1 MKKVFVIR
9 ADAPDASTSSSIDE
23 ISDKVFGTYGDI
35 LNLKSQFVACSYDEP
50 TFEPVSDTFNGY
62 NFVSG
67 VGQVTIETSVQG
79 VENSVIRDAMI
90 AAANA
95 KYGDL
100 QSKVTNGEIDYV
112 MLCLPAGTSGSWI
125 AYGYVNWWLSVYNN
139 QWCNFPSAQMH
150 ELGRNIG
157 LAPSRK
163 TAMYDDQGCMMGYSY
178 DTDEGPQSASTQQ
191 RIGSLAGSKMPN
203 FLSQILHH
211 ILVV

>member
-95 KYGDL
+95 KYGNL
-100 QSKVTNGEIDYV
+100 QSKVTNGDIDYV
-112 MLCLPAGTSGSWI
+112 MLCLPRGTSDNWI
-125 AYGYVNWWLSVYNN
+125 A
-139 QWCNFPSAQMH
+139 
-150 ELGRNIG
+150 
-157 LAPSRK
+157 
-163 TAMYDDQGCMMGYSY
+163 
-178 DTDEGPQSASTQQ
+178 
-191 RIGSLAGSKMPN
+191 
-203 FLSQILHH
+203 
-211 ILVV
+211 